1 MLTVLGYA
9 MILIF
14 MGLILTKKMS
24 PVAALVLVPVVFG
37 GIAAYV
43 TGASIDDLL
52 RWIYEGL
59 YFKKGASKVS
69 SGVAPTVTMLLFAI
83 LYFSVMLD
91 CGLFDP
97 VTKFLIRWA
106 KGDPQRLCVAVCLI
120 SLVVS
125 LDGDGTTTAI
135 NVTTAVLSTFKKMR
149 INLVYL
155 AVLIGI
161 PNAIM
166 NLVPWSGP
174 IIRAM
179 PALSLGAKDLFL
191 PVIPG
196 MLVTMVMAVFM
207 AMYYGKK
214 ERIRLNYNPTTGGVI
229 TEAEMAEIM
238 AELDRDEEGLKRPKL
253 IWFNFL
259 LTIVVLTLLIMDL
272 VNGGILFILGSI
284 LAVAVNYRSPG
295 LQADRLIASSVDAM
309 GPVSLVFASGFLMG
323 ILNGSG
329 MSNAIAAHI
338 CALIPQ
344 DMGQYIPF
352 FIALVSLPGLFFL
365 PNDAWY
371 FGIIPVVA
379 PVAYSFGA
387 SATEVGTASLIGQAC
402 RFASPLVAWLYV
414 LVGRCGINFG
424 DHQKEYLKWGFLMY
438 ILWLVTAVLT
448 GALKTPFF

>member
-1 MLTVLGYA
+1 
-9 MILIF
+9 
-14 MGLILTKKMS
+14 
-24 PVAALVLVPVVFG
+24 
-37 GIAAYV
+37 
-43 TGASIDDLL
+43 
-52 RWIYEGL
+52 
-59 YFKKGASKVS
+59 
-69 SGVAPTVTMLLFAI
+69 
-83 LYFSVMLD
+83 
-91 CGLFDP
+91 
-97 VTKFLIRWA
+97 
-106 KGDPQRLCVAVCLI
+106 
-120 SLVVS
+120 
-125 LDGDGTTTAI
+125 
-135 NVTTAVLSTFKKMR
+135 
-149 INLVYL
+149 
-155 AVLIGI
+155 
-161 PNAIM
+161 
-166 NLVPWSGP
+166 
-174 IIRAM
+174 
-179 PALSLGAKDLFL
+179 
-191 PVIPG
+191 
-196 MLVTMVMAVFM
+196 
-207 AMYYGKK
+207 
-214 ERIRLNYNPTTGGVI
+214 
-229 TEAEMAEIM
+229 MAEIM

-424 DHQKEYLKWGFLMY
+424 DYQKEYLKWGFLMY